1 MTGLARSRGKTAP
14 PVGGASEEDSVTAA
28 HPYDAQI
35 RALYTSFLDGWNR
48 RSGAAVAAGFADDG
62 DIIGFDGSHHRGR
75 LSIAADLR
83 QVFGSHQTPTYVGI
97 VRSVR
102 PLAPGVALLLAH
114 AGMIPPGGEDLD
126 PALHTVHTVVAVDDG
141 GGRWRISLLQATPA
155 AWHGRDDARE
165 ALTQELRG
173 LLAVR

>member
-1 MTGLARSRGKTAP
+1 MTS
-14 PVGGASEEDSVTAA
+14 A
-28 HPYDAQI
+28 HPNDAQI
-35 RALYTSFLDGWNR
+35 RALYAQFLDGWNR

-83 QVFGSHQTPTYVGI
+83 QLFGARPTPSFVGV

-102 PLAPGVALLLAH
+102 PVAAGVAVLLAH
-114 AGMIPPGGEDLD
+114 AGMIPPGGNDFDLR
-126 PALHTVHTVVAVDDG
+126 LHTVHTLVAVEED
-141 GGRWRISLLQATPA
+141 GRWRISLLQSTPA
-155 AWHGRDDARE
+155 AWHQHPEARE

-173 LLAVR
+173 LLTPQ

>member
-1 MTGLARSRGKTAP
+1 M
-14 PVGGASEEDSVTAA
+14 TAA

-83 QVFGSHQTPTYVGI
+83 QVFGSHQTPTYVGV

-126 PALHTVHTVVAVDDG
+126 PALHTVHTVVAVDEG

>member
-1 MTGLARSRGKTAP
+1 
-14 PVGGASEEDSVTAA
+14 VTSA
-28 HPYDAQI
+28 HPNDARI
-35 RALYTSFLDGWNR
+35 RALYDQFLDGWNR

-62 DIIGFDGSHHRGR
+62 DIVGFDGSHHRGR

-83 QVFGSHQTPTYVGI
+83 QVFGSHPTATYVGV

-102 PLAPGVALLLAH
+102 PVTADVAVLLAH
-114 AGMIPPGGEDLD
+114 AGMIPPGGDDFD
-126 PALHTVHTVVAVDDG
+126 PDLHTVHTLVAVDE

-155 AWHGRDDARE
+155 AWHQHPEARE

-173 LLAVR
+173 LLAVQ